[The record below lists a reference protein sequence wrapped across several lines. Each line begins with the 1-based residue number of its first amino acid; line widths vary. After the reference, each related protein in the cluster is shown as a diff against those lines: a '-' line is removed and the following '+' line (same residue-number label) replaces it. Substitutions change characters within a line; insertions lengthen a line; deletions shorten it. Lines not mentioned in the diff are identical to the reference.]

1 MPGFEG
7 MPGFGSMPEF
17 GSAPGFGS
25 VPGWASLPAFPSA
38 PGEYN
43 PSDYGQTVPSDPG
56 FDTVKDAR
64 SQLQSSSGDLS
75 SVLDP
80 AQSWYADAQDR
91 AARNPEA
98 TQQLA
103 AGQQALADVQASGQA
118 GIDDAART
126 VSGTLQEAG
135 SAVTGDIAA
144 GMDQLENA
152 PRVSDEVSR
161 ALGAD
166 GAGVA
171 LREFDAMVAQMQ
183 GLLGEDSGIS
193 TGRKVRD
200 GILAGLD
207 RAGAMAGASG
217 PVPGTVLD
225 GGTGDDI
232 VVGDGGDDTLIGGA
246 DDDLLIGRRGD
257 DALYGG
263 TGSDTYLY
271 ARGDGWDTL
280 YSSNEPA
287 ESSASSDDPT
297 GSSSAYDPAGSSSS
311 LFTSDPGQADGTTP
325 QTSLDVLVLD
335 GGISR
340 RDVWFW
346 RDGNDLRVGAGAW
359 NGNSLGVSG
368 GVAVSG
374 WTAGDR
380 DALDR
385 IVSSDGYTL
394 DASRID
400 RLVSAM
406 AAFGAPG
413 AGSITLT
420 QQQRDSVN
428 AVIAQSWQSAA

>member
-1 MPGFEG
+1 
-7 MPGFGSMPEF
+7 
-17 GSAPGFGS
+17 
-25 VPGWASLPAFPSA
+25 
-38 PGEYN
+38 
-43 PSDYGQTVPSDPG
+43 
-56 FDTVKDAR
+56 
-64 SQLQSSSGDLS
+64 
-75 SVLDP
+75 
-80 AQSWYADAQDR
+80 
-91 AARNPEA
+91 
-98 TQQLA
+98 
-103 AGQQALADVQASGQA
+103 
-118 GIDDAART
+118 
-126 VSGTLQEAG
+126 
-135 SAVTGDIAA
+135 
-144 GMDQLENA
+144 
-152 PRVSDEVSR
+152 
-161 ALGAD
+161 
-166 GAGVA
+166 VA
-171 LREFDAMVAQMQ
+171 
-183 GLLGEDSGIS
+183 
-193 TGRKVRD
+193 
-200 GILAGLD
+200 
-207 RAGAMAGASG
+207 
-217 PVPGTVLD
+217 GTVLD

-287 ESSASSDDPT
+287 D
-297 GSSSAYDPAGSSSS
+297 SSST
-311 LFTSDPGQADGTTP
+311 FTSDPGQADGGTP
-325 QTSLDVLVLD
+325 QTSIDVLVLD

-340 RDVWFW
+340 QDVWFW